1 MQIEV
6 IDGEPAVARRAA
18 TVIAEHAREAVS
30 QRGKFV
36 MGVSGGKTPWIML
49 RNLADEQLSWEK
61 VHVFQIDER
70 IAPSGDPDRNLNNLR
85 ESLLSHAPLMPDQIH
100 AMQVESADLEAS
112 AAQYVAILKNF
123 AGDPPVL
130 DLAHLGMGS
139 DGHTASLIPNDP
151 VLDVNNRDIALTGV
165 YQERRRMTMTYPLLN
180 RSRFILFL
188 VTGAEKSSMLQ
199 RLLKG
204 DPSIPSGRIR
214 GKSMLLL
221 ADKAAAAQAGA

>member
-188 VTGAEKSSMLQ
+188 VTGAEKMPMLQ

-204 DPSIPSGRIR
+204 DPSIASGRIC
-214 GKSMLLL
+214 GNSMLLL